1 MGNEQ
6 TQPKIGSRTRARA
19 AEMGLVISDPAQFE
33 LAADV
38 EVVLFNKAGT
48 LTAPIRRVIK
58 SRLAYGSP
66 LSSQNELL
74 SIAAA
79 IESLVDHPIAT
90 SIVDEAKR
98 QNLELPSAVDVRAI
112 PGQGV
117 AGIIDAEAV
126 FVGGP
131 ALLTAKNI
139 PIYVDDLVR
148 SDSANQLGHTVVY
161 VVRDAQLL
169 GMIELGETVFPDAAA
184 LVNKFHEQKIRV
196 AMVTGDATGVAQHV
210 AEQLNIAEVF
220 AEIIPSRKSDVVRK
234 LKSDGSKVAFVGRL
248 DQDALAMAE
257 AQIGIAIDSDGNT
270 SSKAAGLHLRG
281 SSIEDVLGIIF
292 LSKKVKSANTRKVIS
307 IFVAAVTVI
316 GSLVVLVS
324 PK

>member
-1 MGNEQ
+1 MITN
-6 TQPKIGSRTRARA
+6 
-19 AEMGLVISDPAQFE
+19 PAQFE

-38 EVVLFNKAGT
+38 EVVLLNKAGT
-48 LTAPIRRVIK
+48 LTAPIRRVVK

-66 LSSQNELL
+66 LNTQSELL
-74 SIAAA
+74 AIAAG

-98 QNLELPSAVDVRAI
+98 QNLELPTAVDVRTI

-117 AGIIDAEAV
+117 FGIIDAEAV

-148 SDSANQLGHTVVY
+148 SDSANQLGHTVIY
-161 VVRDAQLL
+161 VVRAAQLL

-210 AEQLNIAEVF
+210 ANQLNIAEVF

-248 DQDALAMAE
+248 DEDSLAMAE
-257 AQIGIAIDSDGNT
+257 AHIGIAIDSDGLT
-270 SSKAAGLHLRG
+270 SSTAAGIHLSG
-281 SSIEDVLGIIF
+281 SGVKDVLDVIL
-292 LSKKVKSANTRKVIS
+292 LSKKAKSANTLRVIA
-307 IFVAAVTVI
+307 IFAAAITVI
-316 GSLVVLVS
+316 GFIAVLVS
-324 PK
+324 AK

>member
-1 MGNEQ
+1 MLFR
-6 TQPKIGSRTRARA
+6 S
-19 AEMGLVISDPAQFE
+19 E
-33 LAADV
+33 L
-38 EVVLFNKAGT
+38 
-48 LTAPIRRVIK
+48 RRSGYENV
-58 SRLAYGSP
+58 
-66 LSSQNELL
+66 LSSGIVITGG
-74 SIAAA
+74 SAAM
-79 IESLVDHPIAT
+79 P
-90 SIVDEAKR
+90 
-98 QNLELPSAVDVRAI
+98 
-112 PGQGV
+112 
-117 AGIIDAEAV
+117 
-126 FVGGP
+126 
-131 ALLTAKNI
+131 
-139 PIYVDDLVR
+139 
-148 SDSANQLGHTVVY
+148 
-161 VVRDAQLL
+161 

-257 AQIGIAIDSDGNT
+257 AQIGIAIDSDGNA

-316 GSLVVLVS
+316 GALVVLVS